1 MAIFA
6 FTDAVITIGG
16 TAYSGYAKEISIEF
30 EADDLETTAFG
41 STWRSRIGGLKN
53 GTVSITFNQ
62 DYVDNGIDEVLFGL
76 LGTVTAIVVKPTSAA
91 KSAANPE
98 WTFSALVT
106 QWTPLDGAVGDL
118 AEVKAQWPITGA
130 VTRVV

>member
-1 MAIFA
+1 
-6 FTDAVITIGG
+6 
-16 TAYSGYAKEISIEF
+16 
-30 EADDLETTAFG
+30 
-41 STWRSRIGGLKN
+41 
-53 GTVSITFNQ
+53 VSITFNQ

-106 QWTPLDGAVGDL
+106 QWAPLSGAVGDL